1 MPSYVLT
8 GAPGSGKTAIIRQ
21 LEADGCRVVEEAA
34 TDVIAL
40 QQARGRPEPWASA
53 DFIDAITDLQR
64 RRQQAVAR
72 DGGVVFF
79 DRSPVCTLA
88 LARWVGYPRS
98 ARLTAELDRVLA
110 AGVYAPEVFF
120 VRSMG
125 WVTPTPARQI
135 SLDGALA
142 FEDAHRRT
150 YAELGFRLIEVPPG
164 PVTART
170 ALVRRGAGLR

>member
-1 MPSYVLT
+1 MPSYILT

-40 QQARGRPEPWASA
+40 QQARGQAEPWASA
-53 DFIDAITDLQR
+53 GFIDAITDLQR
-64 RRQQAVAR
+64 RRQQTAPC
-72 DGGVVFF
+72 DGGAVFF
-79 DRSPVCTLA
+79 DRSPVCALA
-88 LARWVGYPRS
+88 LARWLGYPPS
-98 ARLTAELDRVLA
+98 ARLTAELDRVLKA
-110 AGVYAPEVFF
+110 EVYAPDVFF

-125 WVTPTPARQI
+125 FVTPTPARQI

-142 FEDAHRRT
+142 FEDVHRRA

-164 PVTART
+164 PVADRA
-170 ALVRRGAGLR
+170 ALVRRRAALR